1 MYINIFYVRCGGQS
15 LKKISYGVFST
26 ESDASLQQNI
36 RGQYVYICIHANM
49 HSDKKSC
56 HEDLKHL
63 DAICKSD
70 EFVCLK
76 NIFLDFIDWH
86 HCD

>member
-1 MYINIFYVRCGGQS
+1 MFLCSEIYA
-15 LKKISYGVFST
+15 
-26 ESDASLQQNI
+26 DD
-36 RGQYVYICIHANM
+36 VYICIHANM

-63 DAICKSD
+63 NAICKSD

-76 NIFLDFIDWH
+76 NIFLDFIDRH